1 MKFIKNKYELSE
13 FSLLLIWFQCEPHWW
28 CYTRQKKT
36 DLIPNISRHLPSTDS
51 QASGMRILSSLRF
64 CGIQGWGVDASTYI
78 PKKSSL
84 TFFKNKHVE
93 V

>member
-51 QASGMRILSSLRF
+51 QASGMRILNSRRF
-64 CGIQGWGVDASTYI
+64 WGTDGEQALYLICEEKFSWKITMA
-78 PKKSSL
+78 
-84 TFFKNKHVE
+84 E
-93 V
+93 MD